1 MLVGRGK
8 QATERNWK
16 GVTAMPTVKTAKT
29 SKAAKVAKKSLRIT
43 QVKSSI
49 GFAHD
54 QGATLRALGLGKIGR
69 SVEQVDNPAVRG
81 MVFKVKHL
89 VKVEDI

>member
-1 MLVGRGK
+1 
-8 QATERNWK
+8 
-16 GVTAMPTVKTAKT
+16 MP
-29 SKAAKVAKKSLRIT
+29 AAKATKKSLRVT

-49 GFAHD
+49 GFKSD

-81 MVFKVKHL
+81 MIFKVKHL
-89 VKVEDI
+89 VEVEEF